1 MRILVTGGS
10 GFIGAALVRALVAR
24 GHELWVL
31 TRHPDKTATRLPE
44 GVVLVSTLD
53 EISNDARLDAVI
65 NLAGESIAGGRWT
78 RKRKQVLLD
87 SRVGVTQALHALLRR
102 LDHKPSVLINGSAIG
117 FYGDAGNVELD
128 ETSPAVKRDFTYL
141 LCDAWE
147 KEARAIG
154 QLGVRVC
161 ILRIGVVLAR
171 DGGML
176 AQLQPVYRLGLGAL
190 LGDGRQWFSWIHRDD
205 LVSIIL
211 RCLETSSAEGVYN
224 AVAPQ
229 PVTFRRFHETL
240 AASVRRPALIRVPAL
255 PLRLVL
261 GEMSSLLLGGQRV
274 LPARLAQ
281 EGFTF
286 RYADIATALDAEAQ

>member
-10 GFIGAALVRALVAR
+10 GFIGATLVRALVAR

-176 AQLQPVYRLGLGAL
+176 AQLHPVYRLGLGAL

-205 LVSIIL
+205 LVNIIL

>member
-10 GFIGAALVRALVAR
+10 GFIGGALVRALVAR

-102 LDHKPSVLINGSAIG
+102 LDHKPSALINGSAIG

-205 LVSIIL
+205 LVSIFL

-255 PLRLVL
+255 PLRLAL

-274 LPARLAQ
+274 LPARLTQ

>member
-10 GFIGAALVRALVAR
+10 GFIGATLVRALVAR

-205 LVSIIL
+205 LVNIIL

>member
-10 GFIGAALVRALVAR
+10 GFIGATLVRALVAR

-176 AQLQPVYRLGLGAL
+176 AQLHPVYRLGLGAL

-205 LVSIIL
+205 LVNIIL

-255 PLRLVL
+255 PLRLAL